1 MGIFCM
7 VFGIVIFIA
16 FLFAGYLVASL
27 LVMEGLLS
35 VLSGA
40 SIQLAQLFQ
49 VPTADNIGTYLAC
62 ILVMGFI
69 GLMIGL
75 GVFMNGM
82 IYTRMNRLE
91 YLIRRRNSRRR
102 ESAE

>member
-7 VFGIVIFIA
+7 VFGVVIFIA
-16 FLFAGYLVASL
+16 FLFAGYLLASM
-27 LVMEGLLS
+27 LVMEGLLN

-40 SIQLAQLFQ
+40 SISLSQLFQ
-49 VPTADNIGTYLAC
+49 VPNAGNIGTYAAC
-62 ILVMGFI
+62 IALLGFI

-82 IYTRMNRLE
+82 IYNRMNRLE
-91 YLIRRRNSRRR
+91 GMIRRRNRKR
-102 ESAE
+102 EAE

>member
-7 VFGIVIFIA
+7 VFGVVIFIA
-16 FLFAGYLVASL
+16 FLFAGYLLASM
-27 LVMEGLLS
+27 LVMEGLLN

-40 SIQLAQLFQ
+40 TIKLSQLFQ
-49 VPTADNIGTYLAC
+49 APTADNIGTYLAC
-62 ILVMGFI
+62 ILLLGFI

-82 IYTRMNRLE
+82 IYNRMNRLE
-91 YLIRRRNSRRR
+91 SIVRRRNRRR
-102 ESAE
+102 EAE

>member
-7 VFGIVIFIA
+7 VFGVVIFIA
-16 FLFAGYLVASL
+16 FLFAGYLLASM
-27 LVMEGLLS
+27 LVMEGLLN

-40 SIQLAQLFQ
+40 SIKLSQLFQ

-62 ILVMGFI
+62 ILLLGFI

-82 IYTRMNRLE
+82 IYNRMNRLE
-91 YLIRRRNSRRR
+91 SIVRRRNRRR
-102 ESAE
+102 EAE